1 MKILGVSVT
10 GYFVRNS
17 IHLGSAWKAAQEA
30 SRAAR
35 SLCASKYTSVLGS
48 SRLCHAPRTSMPFF
62 LNISTSPSRNRL
74 CRSLIRLL
82 LVSTVYIRSSKQ
94 REFFAAFIPKSPG
107 ILGPHGTAGVAGPR
121 CPLWTANPAAKP
133 TIRTPTRIPERPKPV
148 STNCFFIDLLLNASA
163 HRAGY
168 GFYPH
173 RKLLEIRLNVGIIN
187 GVGFG
192 WRIAGVDACS

>member
-35 SLCASKYTSVLGS
+35 SLCASKYTNVLGS
-48 SRLCHAPRTSMPFF
+48 SRLCHTPRTSMPFF

-74 CRSLIRLL
+74 WRSLIRLL

-94 REFFAAFIPKSPG
+94 RELFAVFAHNSPA
-107 ILGPHGTAGVAGPR
+107 ILGPHGAAGVAGPR
-121 CPLWTANPAAKP
+121 CPPWAADP
-133 TIRTPTRIPERPKPV
+133 
-148 STNCFFIDLLLNASA
+148 
-163 HRAGY
+163 
-168 GFYPH
+168 
-173 RKLLEIRLNVGIIN
+173 
-187 GVGFG
+187 
-192 WRIAGVDACS
+192 

>member
-1 MKILGVSVT
+1 
-10 GYFVRNS
+10 
-17 IHLGSAWKAAQEA
+17 
-30 SRAAR
+30 
-35 SLCASKYTSVLGS
+35 
-48 SRLCHAPRTSMPFF
+48 MPFF

-107 ILGPHGTAGVAGPR
+107 ILGPHGAAGVAGPR

-148 STNCFFIDLLLNASA
+148 STNCFFIALLLNASA

-173 RKLLEIRLNVGIIN
+173 RKLLEIRLSVGIIN

-192 WRIAGVDACS
+192 WGSPVLMIAADTCQPAFQTRCRKYPAAICGVFRTVATSHNGD

>member
-1 MKILGVSVT
+1 MKILGFSVT

-30 SRAAR
+30 SRTA
-35 SLCASKYTSVLGS
+35 
-48 SRLCHAPRTSMPFF
+48 
-62 LNISTSPSRNRL
+62 PSRNRL

-168 GFYPH
+168 GFYPEAS
-173 RKLLEIRLNVGIIN
+173 KLLEISLSIGIIN
-187 GVGFG
+187 GEGLG
-192 WRIAGVDACS
+192 WRIVGVDDCSLTPVNQLFKRDAASIRPPFAGFSGL